1 MRNGKDAKLGHP
13 EDTWADLVVRFA
25 LGALIVY
32 WSFLLLRP
40 FFEILVWAAI
50 LTVSLNPFYLRLQRI
65 LAGRTT
71 LASLLVTAFA
81 LLTILGPLSTISVAL
96 VNNLTSLAAGIA
108 QGTIKV
114 PPPPP
119 FVAEIPLIG
128 EKLADFWQT
137 ASVELVELLESLAPQ
152 LTAATRRLLAIM
164 GNVGIGVL
172 QFTLAIIIAGFT
184 FSRATA
190 IRETLTKIATRA
202 APQQGEGF
210 VDLAAGTVRSVARG
224 VIGLSLIQSIL
235 FGVGAL
241 VAGIPLAGLWS
252 FVVLVC
258 AIVQIGP
265 TVVILPI
272 VIYAWISMAASS
284 ATLFTVYMVPV
295 MLLDNFLKPIVMGH
309 GLPVPMLVIFIGV
322 VGGTISHGLIG
333 LFLGPIVLSLGYEL
347 CRAWVAIEPESEG
360 S

>member
-1 MRNGKDAKLGHP
+1 MREGKHVQPGYAG
-13 EDTWADLVVRFA
+13 EVWADVVIRFT
-25 LGALIVY
+25 LGALIIY

-40 FFEILVWAAI
+40 FFEILIWAAI
-50 LTVSLNPFYLRLQRI
+50 LTVSLNPFYLRLRR
-65 LAGRTT
+65 LLGGRTT
-71 LASLLVTAFA
+71 LASLLVTLFA
-81 LLTILGPLSTISVAL
+81 LVAILGPISTISVAL

-108 QGTIKV
+108 EGTIKL

-128 EKLADFWQT
+128 ERLAAFWQT

-152 LTAATRRLLAIM
+152 LATAARSLLTVV

-172 QFTLAIIIAGFT
+172 QFTLAVIIAGFT
-184 FSRATA
+184 FSRATV
-190 IRETLTKIATRA
+190 IRETVTKIATRA
-202 APQQGEGF
+202 APEQGEGF
-210 VDLAAGTVRSVARG
+210 VDLARGTVRSVASG

-235 FGVGAL
+235 FGIGAL

-252 FVVLVC
+252 FAVLIC

-272 VIYAWISMAASS
+272 IICAWISMDASS
-284 ATLFTVYMVPV
+284 ATLFTAYMVPV
-295 MLLDNFLKPIVMGH
+295 MLLDNIFKPIVMGR

-347 CRAWVAIEPESEG
+347 GRAWVTMPPKSED